1 MDDALDKIKVTVG
14 IGVIVIVCGYNLVR
28 CGSQLSSN
36 RDNLDTEK
44 KFNAVMDEN
53 ENSISISLID
63 GYSDYD
69 GSTYQFRTRDGL
81 VVLAD
86 SKDSQLLRV
95 NSFEELS
102 SYAEIFANGNSDK
115 VASYDELQG
124 LSVDVNYDSFT
135 KKYFDM
141 IYDFDS
147 VLIEGEEGIA
157 IFDISS
163 WRDWDDDDKVQLSIS
178 DGPVILKDMSEVKLL
193 NSKNADENSIY
204 NYALTLAGSEDR
216 VFNHSDKVKVY
227 TK

>member
-1 MDDALDKIKVTVG
+1 MGDTLDKIKVTVG
-14 IGVIVIVCGYNLVR
+14 IGVIVLVCGYNLVR
-28 CGSQLSSN
+28 CGSKLSSN

-44 KFNAVMDEN
+44 SFNAVMDEN

-63 GYSDYD
+63 GYSDYN

-81 VVLAD
+81 VVLTD

-95 NSFEELS
+95 DSFEELS
-102 SYAEIFANGNSDK
+102 SYAEIFANGNSDRI
-115 VASYDELQG
+115 ASYDELQG
-124 LSVDVNYDSFT
+124 LSVDVDYDSFT
-135 KKYFDM
+135 KEYFDM
-141 IYDFDS
+141 NYDFDS
-147 VLIEGEEGIA
+147 VLIEGEDGIA

-178 DGPVILKDMSEVKLL
+178 DGPVILKDMGEVKLL
-193 NSKNADENSIY
+193 NSENADENSIY

-227 TK
+227 K

>member
-1 MDDALDKIKVTVG
+1 MGDTLDKIKVTVG
-14 IGVIVIVCGYNLVR
+14 IGVIVLVCGYNLVR
-28 CGSQLSSN
+28 CGSKLSSN

-44 KFNAVMDEN
+44 SFNAVMDEN

-63 GYSDYD
+63 GYSDYN

-81 VVLAD
+81 VVLTD

-95 NSFEELS
+95 DSFEELS

-115 VASYDELQG
+115 IASYDELQG
-124 LSVDVNYDSFT
+124 LSVDVDYDSFT
-135 KKYFDM
+135 KEYFDM
-141 IYDFDS
+141 NYDFDS
-147 VLIEGEEGIA
+147 VLIDGEDGIA

-163 WRDWDDDDKVQLSIS
+163 WRDWDDDDKVQLSII
-178 DGPVILKDMSEVKLL
+178 DGPVILKDMGEVKLL
-193 NSKNADENSIY
+193 NSENADENSIY

-227 TK
+227 K

>member
-1 MDDALDKIKVTVG
+1 MGDTLDKIKVTVG
-14 IGVIVIVCGYNLVR
+14 IGVIVLVCGYNLVR
-28 CGSQLSSN
+28 CGSKLSSN

-44 KFNAVMDEN
+44 SFNAVMDEN

-63 GYSDYD
+63 GYSDYN

-95 NSFEELS
+95 DSFEELS

-115 VASYDELQG
+115 IASYDELQG
-124 LSVDVNYDSFT
+124 LSVDVDYDSFT
-135 KKYFDM
+135 KEYFDM
-141 IYDFDS
+141 NYDFDS
-147 VLIEGEEGIA
+147 VLIEGEDGIA

-178 DGPVILKDMSEVKLL
+178 DGPVILKDMGEVKLL
-193 NSKNADENSIY
+193 NSENADENSIY

-227 TK
+227 K

>member
-1 MDDALDKIKVTVG
+1 MGDTLDKIKVTVG
-14 IGVIVIVCGYNLVR
+14 IGVIVLVCGYNLVR
-28 CGSQLSSN
+28 CGSKLSSN

-44 KFNAVMDEN
+44 SFNAVMDEN

-63 GYSDYD
+63 GYSDYN

-95 NSFEELS
+95 DSFEELS
-102 SYAEIFANGNSDK
+102 SYAEIFANGNSDRI
-115 VASYDELQG
+115 ASYDELQG
-124 LSVDVNYDSFT
+124 LSVDVDYDSFT
-135 KKYFDM
+135 KEYFDM
-141 IYDFDS
+141 NYDFDS
-147 VLIEGEEGIA
+147 VLIEGEDGIA

-163 WRDWDDDDKVQLSIS
+163 WRDWDDDDKVQLSII
-178 DGPVILKDMSEVKLL
+178 DGPVILKDMGEVKLL
-193 NSKNADENSIY
+193 NSENADENSIY

-227 TK
+227 K

>member
-1 MDDALDKIKVTVG
+1 MGDTLDKIKVTVG
-14 IGVIVIVCGYNLVR
+14 IGVIVLVCGYNLVR
-28 CGSQLSSN
+28 CGSKLSSN

-44 KFNAVMDEN
+44 SFNAVMDEN

-63 GYSDYD
+63 GYSDYN

-95 NSFEELS
+95 DSFEELS

-124 LSVDVNYDSFT
+124 LSVDVDYDSFT
-135 KKYFDM
+135 KEYFDM
-141 IYDFDS
+141 NYDFDS
-147 VLIEGEEGIA
+147 VLIEGEDGIA

-178 DGPVILKDMSEVKLL
+178 DGPVILKDMGEVKLL
-193 NSKNADENSIY
+193 NSENADENSIY

-227 TK
+227 K

>member
-1 MDDALDKIKVTVG
+1 MDTFDKIKVVFVG
-14 IGVIVIVCGYNLVR
+14 GLVVFACGYTLVK
-28 CGSQLSSN
+28 CSALSNSN
-36 RDNLDTEK
+36 RDNNIEK

-63 GYSDYD
+63 GYSNYI
-69 GSTYQFRTRDGL
+69 GSSTYQFRKRDGL
-81 VVLAD
+81 IVLAD

-95 NSFEELS
+95 DSFEELS

-115 VASYDELQG
+115 VVSYDELQG
-124 LSVDVNYDSFT
+124 LSVDVDYDSFT
-135 KKYFDM
+135 KEYFDVN
-141 IYDFDS
+141 YDYDT
-147 VLIEGEEGIA
+147 VLLEGEEGIA

-163 WRDWDDDDKVQLSIS
+163 WRDENDDDKVQLSIS

-193 NSKNADENSIY
+193 NSENADENSVY

>member
-1 MDDALDKIKVTVG
+1 MGDTLDKIKVTVG
-14 IGVIVIVCGYNLVR
+14 IGVIVLVCGYNLVR
-28 CGSQLSSN
+28 CGSKLSSN

-44 KFNAVMDEN
+44 SFNAVMDEN

-63 GYSDYD
+63 GYSDYN

-81 VVLAD
+81 VVLTD

-95 NSFEELS
+95 DSFEELS
-102 SYAEIFANGNSDK
+102 SYAEIFANGNSDRI
-115 VASYDELQG
+115 ASYDELQG
-124 LSVDVNYDSFT
+124 LSVDVDYDSFT
-135 KKYFDM
+135 KEYFDM
-141 IYDFDS
+141 NYDFDS
-147 VLIEGEEGIA
+147 VLIEGEDGIA

-178 DGPVILKDMSEVKLL
+178 DGLVILKDMGEVKLL
-193 NSKNADENSIY
+193 NSENADENSIY

-227 TK
+227 K

>member
-1 MDDALDKIKVTVG
+1 MGDTLDKIKVTVG
-14 IGVIVIVCGYNLVR
+14 IGVIVLVCGYNLVR
-28 CGSQLSSN
+28 CGSKLSSN

-44 KFNAVMDEN
+44 SFNAVMDEN

-63 GYSDYD
+63 GYSDYN

-95 NSFEELS
+95 DSFEELS
-102 SYAEIFANGNSDK
+102 SYAEIFANGNSDRI
-115 VASYDELQG
+115 ASYDELQG
-124 LSVDVNYDSFT
+124 LSVDVDYDSFT
-135 KKYFDM
+135 KEYFDM
-141 IYDFDS
+141 NYDFDS
-147 VLIEGEEGIA
+147 VLIEGEDGIA

-163 WRDWDDDDKVQLSIS
+163 WRDWDDDDKIQLSIS
-178 DGPVILKDMSEVKLL
+178 DGPVILKDMGEVKLL
-193 NSKNADENSIY
+193 NSENADENSIY

-227 TK
+227 K

>member
-1 MDDALDKIKVTVG
+1 MGDTLDKIKVTVG
-14 IGVIVIVCGYNLVR
+14 IGVIVLVCGYNLVR
-28 CGSQLSSN
+28 CGSKLSSN

-44 KFNAVMDEN
+44 SFNAVMDEN

-63 GYSDYD
+63 GYSDYN

-95 NSFEELS
+95 DSFEELS

-115 VASYDELQG
+115 IASYDELQG
-124 LSVDVNYDSFT
+124 LSVDVDYDFFT
-135 KKYFDM
+135 KEYFDM
-141 IYDFDS
+141 NYDFDS
-147 VLIEGEEGIA
+147 VLIEGEDGIA

-193 NSKNADENSIY
+193 NSENADENSIY

-227 TK
+227 K

>member
-1 MDDALDKIKVTVG
+1 MGDTLDKIKVTVG
-14 IGVIVIVCGYNLVR
+14 IAVIVLVCGYNLVR
-28 CGSQLSSN
+28 CGSKLSSN

-44 KFNAVMDEN
+44 SFNAVMDEN

-63 GYSDYD
+63 GYSDYN

-81 VVLAD
+81 VVLTD

-95 NSFEELS
+95 DSFEELS
-102 SYAEIFANGNSDK
+102 SYAEIFANGNSDRI
-115 VASYDELQG
+115 ASYDELQG
-124 LSVDVNYDSFT
+124 LSVDVDYDSFT
-135 KKYFDM
+135 KEYFDM
-141 IYDFDS
+141 NYDFDS
-147 VLIEGEEGIA
+147 VLIEGEDGIA

-178 DGPVILKDMSEVKLL
+178 DGPVILKDMGEVKLL
-193 NSKNADENSIY
+193 NSENADENSIY

-227 TK
+227 K

>member
-1 MDDALDKIKVTVG
+1 MGDTIDKIKVTVG
-14 IGVIVIVCGYNLVR
+14 IGVIVLVCGYNLVR
-28 CGSQLSSN
+28 CGSKLSSN

-44 KFNAVMDEN
+44 SFNAVMDEN

-63 GYSDYD
+63 GYSDYN

-81 VVLAD
+81 VVLTD

-95 NSFEELS
+95 DSFEELS

-115 VASYDELQG
+115 IASYDELQG
-124 LSVDVNYDSFT
+124 LSVDVDYDSFT
-135 KKYFDM
+135 KEYFDM
-141 IYDFDS
+141 NYDFDS
-147 VLIEGEEGIA
+147 VLIEGEDGIA

-163 WRDWDDDDKVQLSIS
+163 WRDWDDDDKVQLSII
-178 DGPVILKDMSEVKLL
+178 DGPVILKDMGEVKLL
-193 NSKNADENSIY
+193 NSENADENSIY

-227 TK
+227 K

>member
-1 MDDALDKIKVTVG
+1 MGDTLDKIKVTVG
-14 IGVIVIVCGYNLVR
+14 IGVIVLVCGYNLVR
-28 CGSQLSSN
+28 CGSRLSSN

-44 KFNAVMDEN
+44 SFNAVMDEN

-63 GYSDYD
+63 GYSDYN

-81 VVLAD
+81 VVLTD

-95 NSFEELS
+95 DSFEELS

-115 VASYDELQG
+115 IASYDELQG
-124 LSVDVNYDSFT
+124 LSVDVDYDSFT
-135 KKYFDM
+135 KEYFDM
-141 IYDFDS
+141 NYDFDS
-147 VLIEGEEGIA
+147 VLIEGEDGIA

-178 DGPVILKDMSEVKLL
+178 DGPVILKDMGEVKLL
-193 NSKNADENSIY
+193 NSENADENSIY

-227 TK
+227 K

>member
-1 MDDALDKIKVTVG
+1 MGDTLDKIKVTVG
-14 IGVIVIVCGYNLVR
+14 IGVIVLVCGYNLVR
-28 CGSQLSSN
+28 CGSKLSSN

-44 KFNAVMDEN
+44 SFNAVMDEN

-63 GYSDYD
+63 GYSDYN

-95 NSFEELS
+95 DSFEELS

-115 VASYDELQG
+115 IASYDELQG
-124 LSVDVNYDSFT
+124 LSVDVDYDSFT
-135 KKYFDM
+135 KEYFDM
-141 IYDFDS
+141 NYDFDS
-147 VLIEGEEGIA
+147 VLIEGEDGIA

-163 WRDWDDDDKVQLSIS
+163 WRDWDDDDKVQLSII
-178 DGPVILKDMSEVKLL
+178 DGPVILKDMGEVKLL
-193 NSKNADENSIY
+193 NSENADENSIY

-227 TK
+227 K

>member
-1 MDDALDKIKVTVG
+1 MGDTLDKIKVTVG
-14 IGVIVIVCGYNLVR
+14 IGVIVLVCGYNLVR
-28 CGSQLSSN
+28 CGSKLSSN

-44 KFNAVMDEN
+44 SFNAVMDEN

-63 GYSDYD
+63 GYSDYN

-81 VVLAD
+81 VVLTD

-95 NSFEELS
+95 DSFEELS

-115 VASYDELQG
+115 IASYDELQG
-124 LSVDVNYDSFT
+124 LSVDVDYDSFT
-135 KKYFDM
+135 KEYFDM
-141 IYDFDS
+141 NYDFDS
-147 VLIEGEEGIA
+147 VLIEGEDGIA

-178 DGPVILKDMSEVKLL
+178 DGPVILKDMGEVKLL
-193 NSKNADENSIY
+193 NSENADENSIY

-227 TK
+227 K

>member
-1 MDDALDKIKVTVG
+1 MGDTLDKIKVTVG
-14 IGVIVIVCGYNLVR
+14 IGVIVLVCGYNLVR
-28 CGSQLSSN
+28 CGSKLSSN

-44 KFNAVMDEN
+44 SFNAVMDEN

-63 GYSDYD
+63 GYSDYN

-81 VVLAD
+81 VVLTD

-95 NSFEELS
+95 DSFEELS

-124 LSVDVNYDSFT
+124 LSVDVDYDSFT
-135 KKYFDM
+135 KEYFDM
-141 IYDFDS
+141 NYDFDS
-147 VLIEGEEGIA
+147 VLIEGEDGIA

-178 DGPVILKDMSEVKLL
+178 DGPVILKDMGEVKLL
-193 NSKNADENSIY
+193 NSENADENSIY

-227 TK
+227 K

>member
-1 MDDALDKIKVTVG
+1 MGDTIDKIKVTVG
-14 IGVIVIVCGYNLVR
+14 IGVIVLVCGYNLVR
-28 CGSQLSSN
+28 CGSKLSSN

-44 KFNAVMDEN
+44 SFNAVMDEN

-63 GYSDYD
+63 GYSDYN

-95 NSFEELS
+95 DSFEELS
-102 SYAEIFANGNSDK
+102 SYAEIFANGNSDRI
-115 VASYDELQG
+115 ASYDELQG
-124 LSVDVNYDSFT
+124 LSVDVDYDSFT
-135 KKYFDM
+135 KEYFDM
-141 IYDFDS
+141 NYDFDS
-147 VLIEGEEGIA
+147 VLIEGEDGIA

-163 WRDWDDDDKVQLSIS
+163 WRDWDDDDKIQLSIS
-178 DGPVILKDMSEVKLL
+178 DGPVILKDMGEVKLL
-193 NSKNADENSIY
+193 NSENADENSIY

-227 TK
+227 K

>member
-1 MDDALDKIKVTVG
+1 MSDTLDKIKVTVG
-14 IGVIVIVCGYNLVR
+14 IGVIVLVCGYNLVR
-28 CGSQLSSN
+28 CGSKLSSN

-44 KFNAVMDEN
+44 SFNAVMDEN

-63 GYSDYD
+63 GYSDYN

-81 VVLAD
+81 VVLTD

-95 NSFEELS
+95 DSFEELS

-115 VASYDELQG
+115 IASYDELQG
-124 LSVDVNYDSFT
+124 LSVDVDYDSFT
-135 KKYFDM
+135 KEYFDM
-141 IYDFDS
+141 NYDFDS
-147 VLIEGEEGIA
+147 VLIEGEDGIA

-178 DGPVILKDMSEVKLL
+178 DGPVILKDMGEVKLL
-193 NSKNADENSIY
+193 NSENADENSIY

-227 TK
+227 K

>member
-1 MDDALDKIKVTVG
+1 MGDTLDKIKVTVG
-14 IGVIVIVCGYNLVR
+14 IGVIVLVCGYNLVR
-28 CGSQLSSN
+28 CGSKLSSN

-44 KFNAVMDEN
+44 SFNAVMDEN

-63 GYSDYD
+63 GYSDYN

-95 NSFEELS
+95 DSFEELS
-102 SYAEIFANGNSDK
+102 SYAEIFANGNSDRI
-115 VASYDELQG
+115 ASYDELQG
-124 LSVDVNYDSFT
+124 LSVDVDYDSFT
-135 KKYFDM
+135 KEYFDM
-141 IYDFDS
+141 NYDFDS
-147 VLIEGEEGIA
+147 VLIEGEDGIA

-178 DGPVILKDMSEVKLL
+178 DGPVILKDMGEVKLL
-193 NSKNADENSIY
+193 NSENADENSIY

-227 TK
+227 K

>member
-1 MDDALDKIKVTVG
+1 MGDTLDKIKVTVG
-14 IGVIVIVCGYNLVR
+14 IGVIVLVCGYNLVR
-28 CGSQLSSN
+28 CGSKLSSN

-44 KFNAVMDEN
+44 SFNAVMDEN

-63 GYSDYD
+63 GYSDYN

-81 VVLAD
+81 VVLTD

-95 NSFEELS
+95 DSFEELS

-115 VASYDELQG
+115 IASYDELQG
-124 LSVDVNYDSFT
+124 LSVDVDYDSFT
-135 KKYFDM
+135 KEYFDM
-141 IYDFDS
+141 NYDFDS
-147 VLIEGEEGIA
+147 VLIEGEDGIA

-163 WRDWDDDDKVQLSIS
+163 WRDWDDDDKVQLSII
-178 DGPVILKDMSEVKLL
+178 DGPVILKDMGEVKLL
-193 NSKNADENSIY
+193 NSENADENSIY

-227 TK
+227 K

>member
-1 MDDALDKIKVTVG
+1 MGDTLDKIKVTVG
-14 IGVIVIVCGYNLVR
+14 IGVIVLVCGYNLVR
-28 CGSQLSSN
+28 CGSKLSSN

-44 KFNAVMDEN
+44 SFNAVMDEN

-63 GYSDYD
+63 GYSDYN

-81 VVLAD
+81 VVLTD

-95 NSFEELS
+95 DSFEELS

-115 VASYDELQG
+115 IASYDELQG
-124 LSVDVNYDSFT
+124 LSVDVDYDSFT
-135 KKYFDM
+135 KEYFDM
-141 IYDFDS
+141 NYDFDS
-147 VLIEGEEGIA
+147 VLIEGEDGIA

-163 WRDWDDDDKVQLSIS
+163 WRDWDDDDKIQLSIS
-178 DGPVILKDMSEVKLL
+178 DGPVILKDMGEVKLL
-193 NSKNADENSIY
+193 NSENADENSIY

-227 TK
+227 K

>member
-1 MDDALDKIKVTVG
+1 MGDTLDKIKVTVG
-14 IGVIVIVCGYNLVR
+14 IAVIVLVCGYNLVR
-28 CGSQLSSN
+28 CGSKLSSN

-44 KFNAVMDEN
+44 SFNAVMDEN

-63 GYSDYD
+63 GYSDYN

-95 NSFEELS
+95 DSFEELS

-115 VASYDELQG
+115 IASYDELQG
-124 LSVDVNYDSFT
+124 LSVDVDYDSFT
-135 KKYFDM
+135 KEYFDM
-141 IYDFDS
+141 NYDFDS
-147 VLIEGEEGIA
+147 VLIEGEDGIA

-193 NSKNADENSIY
+193 NSENADENSIY

-227 TK
+227 K

>member
-1 MDDALDKIKVTVG
+1 MGDTLDKIKVTVG
-14 IGVIVIVCGYNLVR
+14 IGVIVLVCGYNLVR
-28 CGSQLSSN
+28 CGSKLSSN

-44 KFNAVMDEN
+44 SFNAVMDEN

-63 GYSDYD
+63 GYSDYN

-81 VVLAD
+81 VVLTD

-95 NSFEELS
+95 DSFEELS

-115 VASYDELQG
+115 IASYDELQG
-124 LSVDVNYDSFT
+124 LSVDVDYDSFT
-135 KKYFDM
+135 KEYFDM
-141 IYDFDS
+141 NYDFNS
-147 VLIEGEEGIA
+147 VLIEGEDGIA

-163 WRDWDDDDKVQLSIS
+163 WRDWDDDDKVQLSII
-178 DGPVILKDMSEVKLL
+178 DGPVILKDMGEVKLL
-193 NSKNADENSIY
+193 NSENADENSIY

-227 TK
+227 K

>member
-1 MDDALDKIKVTVG
+1 MGDTLDKIKVTVG
-14 IGVIVIVCGYNLVR
+14 IAVIVLVCGYNLVR
-28 CGSQLSSN
+28 CGSKLSSN

-44 KFNAVMDEN
+44 SFNAVMDEN

-63 GYSDYD
+63 GYSDYN

-95 NSFEELS
+95 DSFEELS

-115 VASYDELQG
+115 IASYDELQG
-124 LSVDVNYDSFT
+124 LSVDVDYDSFT
-135 KKYFDM
+135 KEYFDM
-141 IYDFDS
+141 NYDFDS
-147 VLIEGEEGIA
+147 VLIEGEDGIA

-163 WRDWDDDDKVQLSIS
+163 WRDWDDDDKVQLSII
-178 DGPVILKDMSEVKLL
+178 DGPVILKDMGEVKLL
-193 NSKNADENSIY
+193 NSENADENSIY

-227 TK
+227 K